1 MPITK
6 EIMNIKLISI
16 KQHLSQYPPKFP
28 GSDNRSFDERVIDY
42 NKSNIMFGE
51 FEEKFEKL
59 TIKQFINQNF

>member
-1 MPITK
+1 MD
-6 EIMNIKLISI
+6 IKLISI

-28 GSDNRSFDERVIDY
+28 GNDDRSFDERVIEY

-59 TIKQFINQNF
+59 AVEQFIEHDF

>member
-1 MPITK
+1 
-6 EIMNIKLISI
+6 MNIKLISI

-51 FEEKFEKL
+51 FEEKLK
-59 TIKQFINQNF
+59 N

>member
-1 MPITK
+1 M
-6 EIMNIKLISI
+6 ELKLISI

-28 GSDNRSFDERVIDY
+28 GSDDRSFDQRVIDY

-59 TIKQFINQNF
+59 TIDEFIVYEFDN